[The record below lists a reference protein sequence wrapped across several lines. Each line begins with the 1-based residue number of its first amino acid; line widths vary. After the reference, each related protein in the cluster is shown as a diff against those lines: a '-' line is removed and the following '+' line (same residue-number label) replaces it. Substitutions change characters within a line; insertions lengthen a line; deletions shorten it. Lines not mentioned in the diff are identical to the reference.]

1 MGDEKSQILQMVAD
15 GVITADDGV
24 KLLEAL
30 EKGERKRREREERPH
45 GLNRRI
51 IAENLGAR
59 LAEIGP
65 MVRTAVCEA
74 FVGVGDGDMDE
85 IIEIETGPHIEYEG
99 FDGPV
104 DIKPGTTVHIRNGRE
119 SVSRDGELVLKGV
132 GGTSMEVLEGKG
144 EVHSS
149 GEDCYVQW
157 KGGRL
162 VLGIPGSASVL
173 LVSLRGSSV
182 SAENL
187 SSGIDLKTKGGSI
200 NLEGQGG
207 GFCVKTM
214 GGCIVIELDE
224 SWKSESKASTM
235 GGSITLTVPSSVSA
249 DVSASAVGG
258 EITVPE
264 NQGEMSVSRSHA
276 GSKVRLRLGD
286 DEEAPGIRLKT
297 MGGSIEI
304 LGKD

>member
-45 GLNRRI
+45 SLHRRI
-51 IAENLGAR
+51 IAENLGER

-85 IIEIETGPHIEYEG
+85 IIEVETGPRIEYDV

-104 DIKPGTTVHIRNGRE
+104 EIKPGTTVHIRNGRE
-119 SVSRDGELVLKGV
+119 DLSRGGDLVLRGV
-132 GGTSMEVLEGKG
+132 DGTSMEVLEGEG
-144 EVHSS
+144 EVHAS

-173 LVSLRGSSV
+173 LVTLRGSSF
-182 SAENL
+182 SAEHL

-200 NLEGQGG
+200 SLEGQGG
-207 GFCVKTM
+207 SFCVKTM

-224 SWKSESKASTM
+224 SWKGDSRASTM
-235 GGSITLTVPSSVSA
+235 GGSISLTVPSSVA
-249 DVSASAVGG
+249 AEVSASAVGG
-258 EITVPE
+258 EISVPE
-264 NQGEMSVSRSHA
+264 NLGEVSVSRSHA
-276 GSKVRLRLGD
+276 GSKVRFRLGD
-286 DEEAPGIRLKT
+286 EDEPPRIKLKT

-304 LGKD
+304 LGKE